1 MGYTTA
7 EVARKNDFAVA
18 VRDIK
23 LHYLYARVVRDPSAE
38 NQEALM
44 AELQHRLKIDQT
56 FESLF
61 P

>member
-38 NQEALM
+38 N
-44 AELQHRLKIDQT
+44 
-56 FESLF
+56 
-61 P
+61 